1 MIKKIKL
8 IYITMAMVIIGGC
21 AASSVNELKT
31 SPGYHKEVTANYGYQ
46 EALKIIKDEYASMQ
60 GYDLSCTVYPDMK
73 KGECTGTGAPGVFIF
88 ISTEFK
94 AEKASTVNFY
104 TAINNG
110 MWRSN
115 IDKIIAKLNS

>member
-1 MIKKIKL
+1 MIIKIKL
-8 IYITMAMVIIGGC
+8 IYITMAMLIISGC
-21 AASSVNELKT
+21 AANSVKELKT
-31 SPGYHKEVTANYGYQ
+31 SPGYHKEVVSNYGYQ
-46 EALKIIKDEYASMQ
+46 ESLKIIKDEYASMQ

-94 AEKASTVNFY
+94 TEKSSTVNFY

-110 MWRSN
+110 IWRSN
-115 IDKIIAKLNS
+115 IDKIITKLEK

>member
-1 MIKKIKL
+1 MQIKYTLL
-8 IYITMAMVIIGGC
+8 IVTMLMCGC

-31 SPGYHKEVTANYGYQ
+31 SPGYHKEVTVNYSYQ

-94 AEKASTVNFY
+94 TEKASNVNFY

-110 MWRSN
+110 TWRSN
-115 IDKIIAKLNS
+115 IDKIISKLNN